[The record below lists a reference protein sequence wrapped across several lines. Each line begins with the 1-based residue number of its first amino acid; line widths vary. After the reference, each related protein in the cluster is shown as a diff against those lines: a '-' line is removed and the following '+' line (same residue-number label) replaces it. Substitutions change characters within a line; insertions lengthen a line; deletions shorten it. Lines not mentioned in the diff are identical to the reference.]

1 MRPTA
6 APTPPSS
13 TSAPRRRCSPSP
25 TPSRAAPPAPASAST
40 TSSRSS
46 TRRRCCATCAR
57 PSRCARAAG
66 RRRRRTTA
74 PSRRSSSSRL
84 RAPTLSSS
92 SAAAVRASTS
102 RGSSRGSTRRRRSS
116 ARRRRRRGCSA
127 PRASPS
133 RAARAG
139 RSARSPPTAPPP
151 ATATATAAVRDGE
164 FASVAF
170 RCARAP
176 LHPARLH
183 AALRRAADGGLV
195 RLRGVVWLAT
205 RPVVEGVASL
215 AGAGFTLSAGAP
227 WWAAVDEAAWPAGLR
242 DELAPRWREPHGAPP
257 HGARV
262 RRPSRGCR
270 SRAAALDGVRARRRR
285 PRRRAEA
292 WAAKIRSREDFDRY
306 DAPRAFRDARPAA
319 PAPVPP
325 HK

>member
-66 RRRRRTTA
+66 RRRRPDDRTVA
-74 PSRRSSSSRL
+74 AVVVEQIEGADVVVVGGGGGGGVDVEGLVARL
-84 RAPTLSSS
+84 NP
-92 SAAAVRASTS
+92 AAAVV
-102 RGSSRGSTRRRRSS
+102 G
-116 ARRRRRRGCSA
+116 
-127 PRASPS
+127 ASPS
-133 RAARAG
+133 AAWLFGAARF
-139 RSARSPPTAPPP
+139 SLARGEGWPVGPLA
-151 ATATATAAVRDGE
+151 ADGTAAGAGDGDGGSDGE

-170 RCARAP
+170 RCSARAP
-176 LHPARLH
+176 LGPARLH
-183 AALRRAADGGLV
+183 AALRRAADGGVV

-242 DELAPRWREPHGAPP
+242 DELAPRWREPHGDRRTELVCVGLRAMPKP
-257 HGARV
+257 
-262 RRPSRGCR
+262 RRPR
-270 SRAAALDGVRARRRR
+270 SIRACSGLRSSSAARRRST
-285 PRRRAEA
+285 
-292 WAAKIRSREDFDRY
+292 IRSRQGFDRQI
-306 DAPRAFRDARPAA
+306 RVTRW
-319 PAPVPP
+319 
-325 HK
+325 